1 METNTIL
8 LCIYVACI
16 IAILAYMIVPAVK
29 GKSRIKPRQQW
40 VMILIALAIAPITLL
55 MGLAYYLTQK
65 IKAAK
70 PEPVPELLRSVQYP
84 DVVYYKGEY
93 MSIDEVNKITGKKY
107 TLEEVYGK
115 EYVEAMKKVEVK
127 KPQKAK
133 SEVKVTYRVRQ
144 DVVKNAR
151 PEYIEAKAPLCFKVP
166 KLEIISYHNAR
177 PLADTEYIDM
187 LDDNELLLTK
197 DAQVSGRRTGRCKPY
212 TLRETAVIFNDH
224 MLTHLASNDKDR
236 LLEIIN
242 CYKRAYDS
250 GITEAG
256 NNLAIIYIK
265 YTRELEKGKA
275 LLRECAEKGCFNAIT
290 NYFSYLWREESN
302 YEEAIRFGQTAPIKT
317 TSLAWNM
324 AVLYLRGDH
333 LEGNPLPFDKSQ
345 AKTYLQDLTSGNLP
359 CPSGYTFFMDDARAI
374 LEHIDDYNLFVVTA
388 RDYLNRSVKECVD
401 LDKGSLLAGIYMT
414 DVLEHFRF
422 RMEDSLGL
430 RLADSSAGDGDTS
443 RFYLCTKENGSYVE
457 VAEDLEV
464 IPHMIVDK
472 SPYGAWEVYLYSK
485 TRNIYPY
492 FWHGGYCREILLFS
506 DSDLGLIKP
515 LHGLDKNYVLDGE
528 TIEPKVWFEGDV
540 AYVSSFYWNAWNGL
554 IKETMK
560 LVFDGNKVI
569 EYETIAKENY
579 YKYNCG
585 IMF

>member
-8 LCIYVACI
+8 LCIYVACV

-29 GKSRIKPRQQW
+29 GTSKIKPRQQW
-40 VMILIALAIAPITLL
+40 IMILIALAIAPITLL

-65 IKAAK
+65 IKASK
-70 PEPVPELLRSVQYP
+70 PQPVPKLLRSVQYP

-93 MSIDEVNKITGKKY
+93 MPIDEVNKITGKKY
-107 TLEEVYGK
+107 TLEEIYGK

-133 SEVKVTYRVRQ
+133 PEVEVTYRVRQ
-144 DVVKNAR
+144 DVVKNVR
-151 PEYIEAKAPLCFKVP
+151 PEYIEEKAPIHIKVP
-166 KLEIISYHNAR
+166 ELELVGFCNDR
-177 PLADTEYIDM
+177 PLVNTQYINT
-187 LDDNELLLTK
+187 LDNNELIVTRE
-197 DAQVSGRRTGRCKPY
+197 AQRAGRLTGRYKPY
-212 TLRETAVIFNDH
+212 TLRESAAKFNANI
-224 MLTHLASNDKDR
+224 LSHLASNDKDK
-236 LLEIIN
+236 LLEILD
-242 CYKRAYDS
+242 CYKRAYND
-250 GITEAG
+250 GIIEAG

-265 YTRELEKGKA
+265 YTHEVEKGKA
-275 LLRECAEKGCFNAIT
+275 LLIECAEKGCPNAIT
-290 NYFSYLWREESN
+290 NYFTYLWREESN
-302 YEEAIRFGQTAPIKT
+302 YEEAIRFGQTTPILT
-317 TSLAWNM
+317 GTLAWNM

-333 LEGNPLPFDKSQ
+333 LDGNPLLCDNTK
-345 AKTYLQDLTSGNLP
+345 AKTYLQAIRSGRLAWS
-359 CPSGYTFFMDDARAI
+359 SGYNFFVEYVPKI
-374 LEHIDDYNLFVVTA
+374 LEHIDDYNQLVVTA
-388 RDYLNRSVKECVD
+388 RDYLYRTVRECVEV
-401 LDKGSLLAGIYMT
+401 DKGSFLAGVYLTGM
-414 DVLEHFRF
+414 LEHIRF
-422 RMEDSLGL
+422 RMEDGVAL
-430 RLADSSAGDGDTS
+430 RLADDSQGYGDTS
-443 RFYLCTKENGSYVE
+443 RFYLCTKENEDYVE

-464 IPHMIVDK
+464 IPYMIVDK

-492 FWHGGYCREILLFS
+492 FWHGAYRRETLLFS

-528 TIEPKVWFEGDV
+528 RIEPKVWFEGDV

-560 LVFDGNKVI
+560 LVFDGNKIV
-569 EYETIAKENY
+569 EYETIAKENF